1 MNESSAMIDP
11 AAPRSSPSPSSN
23 GGNVPPVERCVDVC
37 AVVVTFNP
45 EFDPLRALL
54 RALHAQV
61 GRIFLIDNGSTDDV
75 AAQLPPEAAN
85 AIEFVRNAQNLG
97 IAAAQNQGAARAL
110 AWSGCRYVLLSDQDS
125 LPSAYMV
132 WRLRQTLERDR
143 NDAINNSEDKPG
155 RPFGY
160 AAGSLAAVGPWSID
174 IRSGAR
180 AVLVVDPKGWPVRW
194 LPEPRPVRPRAP
206 PQVPYEVSFLIASG
220 CLIPAGVLKTLGG
233 MRSNYFIDHVDTEWC
248 LRARAAGYRLF
259 IVPDAI
265 LNHRLGDSTQRV
277 WFFGFRHVAHHSP
290 LRDYYMFRNTILM
303 LGDVSLTSPWRLHL
317 LVRLVLFAAYFV
329 VFGNRRIRRM
339 RFMALGVAHGLR
351 RRSGRLQPDTLVLDA
366 LDPTSLD
373 PVRPLQLSGHNVR
386 DA

>member
-1 MNESSAMIDP
+1 MNESSAVTPP
-11 AAPRSSPSPSSN
+11 AAPQSSPSPSSN
-23 GGNVPPVERCVDVC
+23 GGNLPPEERCVDVC

-61 GRIFLIDNGSTDDV
+61 GRIFLIDNASTEDV

-85 AIEFVRNAQNLG
+85 DIEFVRNAQNLG

-110 AWSGCRYVLLSDQDS
+110 AWAGCRYVLLSDQDS

-143 NDAINNSEDKPG
+143 SASAVDAAARPG

-160 AAGSLAAVGPWSID
+160 AAGSIAAVGSWSID
-174 IRSGAR
+174 MRSGVR

-220 CLIPAGVLKTLGG
+220 CLIPAGILRKLGG
-233 MRSNYFIDHVDTEWC
+233 MRGNYFIDHVDTEWC

-265 LNHRLGDSTQRV
+265 LNHRLGDSTRRI
-277 WFFGFRHVAHHSP
+277 WFFGFRQVAHHSP
-290 LRDYYMFRNTILM
+290 LRDYYMFRNTFLM
-303 LGDVSLTSPWRLHL
+303 LGDVRLTSPWRLHL
-317 LVRLVLFAAYFV
+317 LTRLVLFSAYFLM
-329 VFGNRRIRRM
+329 FGNQRFSRL
-339 RFMALGVAHGLR
+339 RFMILGIAHGLR
-351 RRSGRLQPDTLVLDA
+351 RRSGRLQPETLALTRIDPLA
-366 LDPTSLD
+366 LDPAAAPALKAGGA
-373 PVRPLQLSGHNVR
+373 P